1 MVPKISNFTAL
12 ASDDLK
18 ITKNNIL
25 QLEGILIPLLNFDLS
40 YVSPSVFIDY
50 VGEKFKINPL

>member
-1 MVPKISNFTAL
+1 MVPKISNFSAL

-25 QLEGILIPLLNFDLS
+25 QLEGALIPLLNFDLS

-50 VGEKFKINPL
+50 ICDRFKICPL